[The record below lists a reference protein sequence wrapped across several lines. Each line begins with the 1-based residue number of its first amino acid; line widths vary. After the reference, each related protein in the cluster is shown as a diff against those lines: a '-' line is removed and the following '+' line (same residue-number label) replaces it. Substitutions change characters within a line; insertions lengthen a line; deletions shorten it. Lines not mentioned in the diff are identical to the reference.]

1 MNCFRSIFLILSGA
15 LVSTAA
21 EVPIGL
27 VPEHELGSRHPHDLL
42 FKEII
47 WSADSRWFHEPAPVC
62 KVVTRPMDMSRIKV
76 EAERW
81 GMKPGK
87 VDPAGKLFGK
97 PGDGAFLYSNTDD
110 GKFMGAAGNP
120 RLRYFYF
127 GVSMLDKFERDEHKM
142 AVVKPLASRE
152 ESVAICRDW
161 MKKLGIDEDQFSRQG
176 DWPEGFEIR
185 SMTGRV
191 SRTHPVTKE
200 NVISHFGQELSFVQQ
215 IGGLSAFWSGF
226 GGNLM
231 FSIGDGGEF
240 CSVMGCLRA
249 WEKIGDFAV
258 LSRNEV
264 EAALRDGFAWV
275 HDPMECERLEIVKI
289 DLDAYH
295 SNWKS
300 PQVDFP
306 LIYSLHCKLHGG
318 RDDGQQ
324 KIISLPALKQHRERY
339 GPRPELTEED
349 KNLQRMLNQKSTVK
363 PVEEMTQEELE
374 EFKRKWVESGGTV
387 IPAPAK
393 AEVSGPAGKT
403 KGSGEQYGGPGF

>member
-1 MNCFRSIFLILSGA
+1 MFLILLGA
-15 LVSTAA
+15 LVSTAD
-21 EVPIGL
+21 ETPICL
-27 VPEHELGSRHPHDLL
+27 VPERELGSRHPHHLV
-42 FKEII
+42 FKDII
-47 WSADSRWFHEPAPVC
+47 WSADSRWFREPAPVC
-62 KVVTRPMDMSRIKV
+62 KVVTRPMDMSHIKS

-81 GMKPGK
+81 GMRPDK
-87 VDPAGKLFGK
+87 VDPSGNLIGK
-97 PGDGAFLYSNTDD
+97 PGDGAFLYTNTDN

-127 GVSMLDKFERDEHKM
+127 GLSTMDKFERDEHKM
-142 AVVKPLASRE
+142 AVVKPLATRE
-152 ESVAICRDW
+152 ESVAICREW
-161 MKKLGIDEDQFSRQG
+161 MRKLGVEEGEFSRQG
-176 DWPEGFEIR
+176 DWPEGFEVKP
-185 SMTGRV
+185 MTGRV
-191 SRTHPVTKE
+191 SRIHPVTKE
-200 NVISHFGQELSFVQQ
+200 KVIAHFGQDLRFVQQ

-249 WEKIGDFAV
+249 WEKIGDYPV
-258 LSRNEV
+258 LTRE
-264 EAALRDGFAWV
+264 ELDAALRDGFAWV
-275 HDPMECERLEIVKI
+275 QDPVECERMEIVHV

-300 PQVDFP
+300 PQMHFP

-324 KIISLPALKQHRERY
+324 KTICLPALKQHRDRY

-349 KNLQRMLNQKSTVK
+349 KNLQRMLNQKPTAK
-363 PVEEMTQEELE
+363 PVEEMTPEELE

-387 IPAPAK
+387 IPPPASKPGVAPPKRDAL
-393 AEVSGPAGKT
+393 EP
-403 KGSGEQYGGPGF
+403 